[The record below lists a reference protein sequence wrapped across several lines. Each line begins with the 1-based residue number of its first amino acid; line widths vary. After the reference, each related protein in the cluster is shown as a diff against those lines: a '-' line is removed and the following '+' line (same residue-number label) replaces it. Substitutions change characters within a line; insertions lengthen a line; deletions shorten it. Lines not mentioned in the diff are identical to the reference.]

1 MNRRNWYIPVLILAA
16 IAAVIAMRWSSL
28 PESLPSHF
36 DLQGN
41 AGGAMSRNTLLYYPL
56 IGAALCLVGYVI
68 SRINRKLQTGLV
80 VLVSGIC
87 LLLSL
92 SVMVTLTSGTM
103 PIFMLAEPVI
113 LLAAVVACVVCIVR
127 SLQKHS

>member
-28 PESLPSHF
+28 PESLPAHF

-41 AGGAMSRNTLLYYPL
+41 AGGTMSRNTLLYYPL

-87 LLLSL
+87 LVLSL
-92 SVMVTLTSGTM
+92 SVIVTLTSGTM

-127 SLQKHS
+127 SLQKHL

>member
-28 PESLPSHF
+28 PESLPAHF

-41 AGGAMSRNTLLYYPL
+41 AGGTMSRNTLLYYPL
-56 IGAALCLVGYVI
+56 TGAALCLVGYVI

>member
-16 IAAVIAMRWSSL
+16 IATVIAMRWSSL
-28 PESLPSHF
+28 PESLPAHF

-41 AGGAMSRNTLLYYPL
+41 AGGTMSRNTLLCYPL

-87 LLLSL
+87 LVLSL